1 MFSLCSV
8 IFAWVLSVIFSIQL
22 HDRMNKFVLGSEGP
36 TRVNNNTHVVIWLAE
51 VHLEMIAFYH
61 LLSDLN
67 LAFLIF
73 DGSNITQMQKKH
85 K

>member
-1 MFSLCSV
+1 
-8 IFAWVLSVIFSIQL
+8 
-22 HDRMNKFVLGSEGP
+22 MNKFVLVSEGP
-36 TRVNNNTHVVIWLAE
+36 THVNNNTHVVIWLAE

-73 DGSNITQMQKKH
+73 DGFNITQMQKENTNKH
-85 K
+85 VGLVDK